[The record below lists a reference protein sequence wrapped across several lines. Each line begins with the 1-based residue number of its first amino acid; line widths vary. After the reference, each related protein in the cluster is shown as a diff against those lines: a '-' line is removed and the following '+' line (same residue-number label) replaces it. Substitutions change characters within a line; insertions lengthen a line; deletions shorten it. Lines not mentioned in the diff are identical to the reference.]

1 MNDNQSARD
10 HDSRDSRTG
19 EGDRANPTVQR
30 DTPWEGR
37 TQAADV
43 DPVTAVNPRATPSDY
58 TMRDIDRGDTP
69 LDEEMDSLIDP
80 SMENE
85 ERSNNPDVLN
95 LDSSWRI
102 EGEEPDFM
110 GDPGTTDLIEAIEE
124 NEPYFPPTDPPL
136 RTDDK
141 FEGVDVLGGFA
152 ATSFEE
158 PTDTVDHPLRLQ
170 TNDEEIAERVR
181 YALRADAYTTDLNIE
196 VEVEDGTVLLHG
208 KVRSLDDIEQA
219 EQVAGSVHGVEE
231 VEEDLEIV

>member
-1 MNDNQSARD
+1 MDDTQSARD

-19 EGDRANPTVQR
+19 QGERANPSVQR
-30 DTPWEGR
+30 DTPSEGR
-37 TQAADV
+37 TQAAPH
-43 DPVTAVNPRATPSDY
+43 DPVTAVNPRANPTDY
-58 TMRDIDRGDTP
+58 TMQDIDRGNTP

-85 ERSNNPDVLN
+85 EMSNNPDVLN
-95 LDSSWRI
+95 LDSSWRV

-136 RTDDK
+136 RTDDGL
-141 FEGVDVLGGFA
+141 EGVDVLGGFA
-152 ATSFEE
+152 ATSLEE
-158 PTDTVDHPLRLQ
+158 PIDDVDHPLRLQ
-170 TNDEEIAERVR
+170 TNDEEIADRVR

-219 EQVAGSVHGVEE
+219 EQVAGSVPGVED
-231 VEEDLEIV
+231 VQEDLEIV